1 MHRLQKARDR
11 VGDFPV
17 ERITPN
23 DFDRD
28 VLLSQE
34 IDQKMTPAVIRE
46 DREGVTLLPSIEV
59 EKW

>member
-1 MHRLQKARDR
+1 M
-11 VGDFPV
+11 GEFPV
-17 ERITPN
+17 VRITPN
-23 DFDRD
+23 DFNRD